1 MSTSPQEPDTT
12 HTQMEKPLANAVRV
26 ALTLV
31 LAAPL
36 IVMAD
41 PLPSTIFPYVVGK
54 AVYTRLLIELAF
66 ALWLVLLLWY
76 PSYRLPRSRL
86 LWILAI
92 YVAVVFLASLTGVSL
107 QRSLWSTYERM
118 QGWIGLLHYAAFTVM
133 LASVFRTSRSWFIV
147 LNVNLVVGLA
157 LGLLGVSQMAGLGL
171 LHYLTDAPRI
181 SITLGNATYVGAY
194 MLVNA
199 LIASAFL
206 AHSLASPKAR
216 PADAS
221 RRVDRRRRRRDRLRA
236 GSQGPSWASFDTLMR
251 IFWVAVILLDLLM
264 LYQSGTRGAI
274 VGLAAGLGLFVLT
287 YVLWGK
293 LRPVR
298 IASVALAVAGAAL
311 LVAFLLVRDTP
322 AFESVAESSLT
333 LRRLASLGPSDR
345 SVRSRWTSTQM
356 GLQAF
361 ADRPVLG
368 WGPENYTVAYDSH
381 LTEQGAVDS
390 SLLTFDQAHNKV
402 IEEMVTAGALG
413 LAAYLAIWLLMAW
426 VLARR
431 IRELPPDAQLFAMLI
446 GSALTGYFVQNLLL
460 FDTPGTVV
468 QLHLLIGFVLYLEAT
483 PPETAFDP
491 AKDREPAVDPGQ
503 GVLKRL
509 GGLETPVKAG
519 AAIMASAAM
528 LVLVYFAVVGPL
540 SGSREAEAALNENR
554 SGTQRLQSL
563 LASVDVAPWLAVYP
577 LRFTLTALNAKWDDM
592 TGQERQATFQVA
604 MGEGEAALKSEPR
617 EWRLHLALARL
628 YQRASPEDAAT
639 LKLARE
645 HTDRASEAAPGRI
658 EVLELRAAQHF
669 HEGDDEA
676 ALEIIDGY
684 MERTEEYLD
693 ENPRI
698 KRRLVEV
705 RRQIED
711 LGEEDQ

>member
-1 MSTSPQEPDTT
+1 MD
-12 HTQMEKPLANAVRV
+12 KPLANAIRV
-26 ALTLV
+26 ALVLV

-66 ALWLVLLLWY
+66 ALWLALILWY

-92 YVAVVFLASLTGVSL
+92 YVAVVLLASLTGVSL

-118 QGWIGLLHYAAFTVM
+118 QGWVGLLHYAAFTVM
-133 LASVFRTSRSWFIV
+133 LASVFRTFRAWWVV
-147 LNVNLVVGLA
+147 LNVNLLVGLA
-157 LGLLGVSQMAGLGL
+157 LGLLGVSQMAGLDL
-171 LHYLTDAPRI
+171 LDYLLDAPRI

-206 AHSLASPKAR
+206 AHSLTAPRTRTSEHP
-216 PADAS
+216 
-221 RRVDRRRRRRDRLRA
+221 RRMERRGRRRDRRRA
-236 GSQGPSWASFDTLMR
+236 DSQGPSRVSSDTLMR
-251 IFWVAVILLDLLM
+251 VFWVAVILLDLLM

-274 VGLAAGLGLFVLT
+274 VGLAAGLGLFVVA

-298 IASVALAVAGAAL
+298 IASVALAVAGALL
-311 LVAFLLVRDTP
+311 LVVFLLVRETE

-333 LRRLASLGPSDR
+333 LRRLASLGPDDR

-356 GLQAF
+356 GLQGF

-381 LTEQGAVDS
+381 LTERGAVDS
-390 SLLTFDQAHNKV
+390 SLLTFDQAHNRV
-402 IEEMVTAGALG
+402 IEEMVTTGALG

-426 VLARR
+426 VLASR
-431 IRELPPDAQLFAMLI
+431 IRDLPPDAQLFAILI
-446 GSALTGYFVQNLLL
+446 GSALAGYFVQNLLL

-468 QLHLLIGFVLYLEAT
+468 QLHLLIGFVLYLESTT
-483 PPETAFDP
+483 PEAAFDP
-491 AKDREPAVDPGQ
+491 GRAHEGTVGPSPGI
-503 GVLKRL
+503 LERL
-509 GGLETPVKAG
+509 GGLEAPVKTG
-519 AAIMASAAM
+519 AAAVGGAAM
-528 LVLVYFAVVGPL
+528 LVLVYFAVIGPL
-540 SGSREAEAALNENR
+540 TGSREAVAALAENR
-554 SGTQRLQSL
+554 SGTERLQSL
-563 LASVDVAPWLAVYP
+563 RASIDSAPWLAVYP
-577 LRFTLTALNAKWDDM
+577 LRFTLTRLNGKWEEL
-592 TGQERQATFQVA
+592 TQNERQLTFEVA
-604 MGEGEAALKSEPR
+604 MSEGEAALESEPL
-617 EWRLHLALARL
+617 EWRMHLALARL
-628 YQRASPEDAAT
+628 YQRASPDDTAT
-639 LKLARE
+639 MKLARD

-658 EVLELRAAQHF
+658 EVLELRAVQHF
-669 HEGDDEA
+669 HEGNVEA
-676 ALEIIDGY
+676 ALEVIDSF
-684 MERTEEYLD
+684 MERTGDYLD

-698 KRRLVEV
+698 KRRLTEL
-705 RRQIED
+705 RREIE
-711 LGEEDQ
+711 EKQ

>member
-1 MSTSPQEPDTT
+1 
-12 HTQMEKPLANAVRV
+12 MEKPFANAVRV
-26 ALTLV
+26 ALVLV

-36 IVMAD
+36 IVMAA

-66 ALWLVLLLWY
+66 GLWLALVLWH

-92 YVAVVFLASLTGVSL
+92 YAAVVLLASLTGVSL

-118 QGWIGLLHYAAFTVM
+118 QGWVGLLHYMAFAVM
-133 LASVFRTSRSWFIV
+133 LASVFRTFRSWYIV
-147 LNVNLVVGLA
+147 LNVNLLAGLA

-171 LHYLTDAPRI
+171 LAYLTDAPRI

-206 AHSLASPKAR
+206 ARSLASPKAR
-216 PADAS
+216 PADAP
-221 RRVDRRRRRRDRLRA
+221 RRVDRRRRDRLRA
-236 GSQGPSWASFDTLMR
+236 ESQGPSWASFDTLMR
-251 IFWVAVILLDLLM
+251 LFWVAVILLDLLM

-274 VGLAAGLGLFVLT
+274 VGLAAGLGLFVLA

-298 IASVALAVAGAAL
+298 IASVALAMAVAAL
-311 LVAFLLVRDTP
+311 LAAFLLVRDTP

-333 LRRLASLGPSDR
+333 LRRLASLGPADR

-390 SLLTFDQAHNKV
+390 SLLTFDQAHNRV

-446 GSALTGYFVQNLLL
+446 GSALAGYFVQNLLL

-468 QLHLLIGFVLYLEAT
+468 QLHLLIGFVLYLEST
-483 PPETAFDP
+483 PTAAAFDP
-491 AKDREPAVDPGQ
+491 ARDREPAADPGP
-503 GVLKRL
+503 GVLERL
-509 GGLETPVKAG
+509 GGLEAPVKAG
-519 AAIMASAAM
+519 AAVAGAAAT
-528 LVLVYFAVVGPL
+528 LVLVYFAVIGPL
-540 SGSREAEAALNENR
+540 SGSREADAALNENR

-563 LASVDVAPWLAVYP
+563 LASVDAAPWLAVYP
-577 LRFTLTALNAKWDDM
+577 LRYTLTGLNAKWDDM
-592 TGQERQATFQVA
+592 TGQERQRAFEVA
-604 MGEGEAALKSEPR
+604 MSEGEAALESEPR

-628 YQRASPEDAAT
+628 YQRASPEDTDT

-705 RRQIED
+705 RRQIEE

>member
-1 MSTSPQEPDTT
+1 MCASPQEPYTI
-12 HTQMEKPLANAVRV
+12 HSQMEKPLANAVRV
-26 ALTLV
+26 ALALV

-54 AVYTRLLIELAF
+54 SVYTRLLIELAF
-66 ALWLVLLLWY
+66 GLWLVLLLWH

-86 LWILAI
+86 LWVLGI
-92 YVAVVFLASLTGVSL
+92 YVAVVLVASFTGVSL

-118 QGWIGLLHYAAFTVM
+118 QGWVGLLHYAAFSVM
-133 LASVFRTSRSWFIV
+133 LASVFRTFRSWYIT
-147 LNVNLVVGLA
+147 LNVNLLVGLA

-171 LHYLTDAPRI
+171 LAYLVDAPRI

-216 PADAS
+216 PADAL

-236 GSQGPSWASFDTLMR
+236 ESQGPSWASLDTLMR
-251 IFWVAVILLDLLM
+251 VFWVAVILLDLLM
-264 LYQSGTRGAI
+264 MYQSGTRGAI
-274 VGLAAGLGLFVLT
+274 VGLAAGLGLFVLA

-298 IASVALAVAGAAL
+298 IASASLAVAGAVL
-311 LVAFLLVRDTP
+311 VVAFLLVRDTP

-333 LRRLASLGPSDR
+333 LRRLASLGPADR

-368 WGPENYTVAYDSH
+368 WGPENYTVAYDSR

-390 SLLTFDQAHNKV
+390 SLLTFDQAHNRV
-402 IEEMVTAGALG
+402 IEEMVTTGALG

-431 IRELPPDAQLFAMLI
+431 IRELPPDTQLFAMLI
-446 GSALTGYFVQNLLL
+446 GSALAGYFVQNLLL

-468 QLHLLIGFVLYLEAT
+468 QLHLLIGFVLYLETTTA
-483 PPETAFDP
+483 EAAFDP
-491 AKDREPAVDPGQ
+491 SPHRASDGPRAGLLE
-503 GVLKRL
+503 RL
-509 GGLETPVKAG
+509 RGLEAPVKVG
-519 AAIMASAAM
+519 AAVMGAATM

-540 SGSREAEAALNENR
+540 SGSREAVAALAENR
-554 SGTQRLQSL
+554 SGAERLRSL
-563 LASVDVAPWLAVYP
+563 QASIDAAPWLAVYP
-577 LRFTLTALNAKWDDM
+577 LRFTLTGLNSKWHEL

-604 MGEGEAALKSEPR
+604 MTEGEEALESEPR

-628 YQRASPEDAAT
+628 YQRASPDDTST
-639 LKLARE
+639 LALARE
-645 HTDRASEAAPGRI
+645 HTDRAAEAAPGRI

-669 HEGDDEA
+669 HEGDVGA
-676 ALEIIDGY
+676 ALEVIDGY
-684 MERTEEYLD
+684 MERTEEQLD

-705 RRQIED
+705 RRQIEE